1 MQVHA
6 VFCIAVL
13 CAAGYVDSL
22 RNSVALDQFNPQ
34 FVPNTQP
41 QSTDGELWL
50 VMTIPNVV
58 FSVQLQ
64 HSVTVWQEV
73 KFYYICFFNLTMLS
87 IHHCILTL
95 EANTVPAQHP
105 TLRILS

>member
-50 VMTIPNVV
+50 VMTIPSVV

-87 IHHCILTL
+87 II
-95 EANTVPAQHP
+95 AY
-105 TLRILS
+105 

>member
-1 MQVHA
+1 MTDVEVDTDLRCRYMLFFA
-6 VFCIAVL
+6 LLSYVPPATWIL
-13 CAAGYVDSL
+13 CATLWHSI
-22 RNSVALDQFNPQ
+22 NFNPQ

-73 KFYYICFFNLTMLS
+73 KFYYICFFNLTMFN
-87 IHHCILTL
+87 II
-95 EANTVPAQHP
+95 AY
-105 TLRILS
+105 

>member
-1 MQVHA
+1 MILKNELSNSHTNPN
-6 VFCIAVL
+6 IL
-13 CAAGYVDSL
+13 TCAAGYVDSL

-73 KFYYICFFNLTMLS
+73 KFYYICFFNLTMLN
-87 IHHCILTL
+87 II
-95 EANTVPAQHP
+95 AY
-105 TLRILS
+105 

>member
-1 MQVHA
+1 MTQIPGAGTTLFSALPIVQ
-6 VFCIAVL
+6 

-50 VMTIPNVV
+50 VMAIPNVV

-73 KFYYICFFNLTMLS
+73 KFYYICFFNLTMLN
-87 IHHCILTL
+87 II
-95 EANTVPAQHP
+95 AY
-105 TLRILS
+105 